1 MSHASRPV
9 FRFAPSPNGLLHLG
23 HARSALLNQQA
34 ALAANGR
41 LLLRI
46 EDIDT
51 TRCIPE
57 FEAAIYEDLQW
68 LGLRWEQPV
77 RRQSEHFSD
86 YAAALEKLR
95 AMGLVYESFETRGD
109 IRRAIADRPDWPRDP
124 DGAPVFPFS
133 RHDMSEHE
141 RARRR
146 ASGAPYALRLDMAA
160 ALKMAGGAPGWQ
172 ELGEAGEHPGEPLA
186 WGDVII
192 ARKEVPTSYHL
203 SVVVDDAV
211 QGVQFCVRGAD
222 LLSATSVHRLLQVLL
237 GLPAP
242 VYHHHSLLLDAEG
255 RKLSKSLG
263 SESLRAIRSNG
274 TSPED
279 VRRLALADAED
290 QEPDRHGEHAQHRGK

>member
-1 MSHASRPV
+1 MNDASRPV

-23 HARSALLNQQA
+23 HARSALLNAQA
-34 ALAANGR
+34 AIAANGR

-51 TRCIPE
+51 TRCTPE

-68 LGLRWEQPV
+68 LGLEWEQPV

-86 YAAALEKLR
+86 YALALERLR
-95 AMGLVYESFETRGD
+95 GMGLVYESFESRGD
-109 IRRAIADRPDWPRDP
+109 IRRAIEGRPDWPCDP
-124 DGAPVFPFS
+124 DGAPIFPFS
-133 RHDMSEHE
+133 RIEMSEGE

-146 ASGAPYALRLDMAA
+146 AAGEPYALRLDMAA
-160 ALKMAGGAPGWQ
+160 AIEKVGGAPGWQ
-172 ELGEAGEHPGEPLA
+172 ELGEASEHPGDPLA
-186 WGDVII
+186 WGDVVI

-211 QGVQFCVRGAD
+211 QGVTHVVRGED
-222 LLSATSVHRLLQVLL
+222 LRAATSVHRLLQEML

-242 VYHHHSLLLDAEG
+242 IYHHHSLLLDADG

-263 SESLRAIRSNG
+263 SESLRAIRANG
-274 TSPED
+274 ATPED
-279 VRRLALADAED
+279 VRRLALGPSDCE
-290 QEPDRHGEHAQHRGK
+290 

>member
-1 MSHASRPV
+1 MNDASRTV

-23 HARSALLNQQA
+23 HARSALLNAQA
-34 ALAANGR
+34 AIAANGR

-51 TRCIPE
+51 TRCTPE

-68 LGLRWEQPV
+68 LGVTWEQPV

-86 YAAALEKLR
+86 YAVALERLR
-95 AMGLVYESFETRGD
+95 GMGLVYESFESRGE
-109 IRRAIADRPDWPRDP
+109 IRRAIEGRPDWPCDP
-124 DGAPVFPFS
+124 DGAPIFPFS
-133 RHDMSEHE
+133 RYDMSEAE

-146 ASGAPYALRLDMAA
+146 SAVEPYALRLDMAA
-160 ALKMAGGAPGWQ
+160 AIEKVGGAPGWR
-172 ELGEAGEHPGEPLA
+172 EVGKATEHPGDPLA

-203 SVVVDDAV
+203 AVVVDDAV
-211 QGVQFCVRGAD
+211 QGVTHVVRGED
-222 LLSATSVHRLLQVLL
+222 LRAATSVHRVLQTLL
-237 GLPAP
+237 GLQAP
-242 VYHHHSLLLDAEG
+242 IYHHHTLLLDADG

-263 SESLRAIRSNG
+263 SESLRTIRANG
-274 TSPED
+274 ATPED

-290 QEPDRHGEHAQHRGK
+290 QEPDRHGEQAERG